1 MTSQPLD
8 YAQYNKQARRKK
20 MKQLGKTIMEYRKQ
34 NNMTIRDFSLHS
46 GISTSLISQ
55 IERGL
60 GNPSLNVLEL
70 LAQALGV
77 PLFTLFINDIDTS
90 SLISRKS
97 ERKKVYCE
105 DNAHIVYD
113 LLTPDF
119 MKTNISVLLMEI
131 KPHSKTT
138 ESYYE
143 HEDKEEIAIVMHGKI
158 NVQLS
163 DEIHLLNQGDVV
175 RIPKNT
181 RHRFINDTDS
191 STEVLFILTPTF
203 Y

>member
-1 MTSQPLD
+1 
-8 YAQYNKQARRKK
+8 

-34 NNMTIRDFSLHS
+34 NNMTIRDFSHHS

-97 ERKKVYCE
+97 ERKKVYRE

-131 KPHSKTT
+131 KPYSKTT

-143 HEDKEEIAIVMHGKI
+143 HQDKEEIAVVMQGTI

-163 DEIHLLNQGDVV
+163 DEIHLLKQGDVV

-181 RHRFINDTDS
+181 RHRFINNTDS

>member
-1 MTSQPLD
+1 
-8 YAQYNKQARRKK
+8 
-20 MKQLGKTIMEYRKQ
+20 MKQLGKTIMAYRKQ
-34 NNMTIRDFSLHS
+34 NNMTIRDFANHS
-46 GISTSLISQ
+46 GVSTSLISQ

-77 PLFTLFINDIDTS
+77 PLFTLFINDIDTN
-90 SLISRKS
+90 SLISRKD
-97 ERKKVYCE
+97 ERQKIYRE
-105 DNAHIVYD
+105 DNVHIVYD

-119 MKTNISVLLMEI
+119 MKTNIRVLLMEI

-143 HEDKEEIAIVMHGKI
+143 HDDKEELAIVMRGEI

-163 DEIHLLNQGDVV
+163 DEVYPLNTGDVV

-181 RHRFINDTDS
+181 RHRFINTS
-191 STEVLFILTPTF
+191 NSIVEVLFILTPTF

>member
-1 MTSQPLD
+1 
-8 YAQYNKQARRKK
+8 

-97 ERKKVYCE
+97 ERKKVYRE